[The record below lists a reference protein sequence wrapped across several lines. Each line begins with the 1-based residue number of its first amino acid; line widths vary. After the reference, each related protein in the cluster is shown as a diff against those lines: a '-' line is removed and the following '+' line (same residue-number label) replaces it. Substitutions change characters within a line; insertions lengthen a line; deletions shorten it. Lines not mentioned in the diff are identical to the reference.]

1 MPVKKCEVCGSEFH
15 ARLSAYRTCGVQCR
29 NRLISS
35 EREARHKR
43 EKSCVVCES
52 TFEVGAKDKGR
63 QTCSE
68 ACGYE
73 LRVRDRRT
81 KQSMLCVTCGTGFL
95 SALNQVESGGGK
107 YCSKTCMYDRNKTRT
122 SRPCV
127 VCGKEFSTPP
137 SQMHV
142 KTCSTE
148 CGYQV
153 SHGENSPRYKG
164 LSKTVVIDGI
174 KRSRRTGYGAA
185 KHALQRRSSL
195 EQATPQWADQEKIR
209 RIYEMR
215 DIATA
220 MTGIQH
226 HVDHLVPL
234 NSDRV
239 CGLHVENNLQVS
251 PALDNISKG
260 NRSWPDM

>member
-15 ARLSAYRTCGVQCR
+15 ARLSSIRTCGVQCR

-35 EREARHKR
+35 EREARHKQ
-43 EKSCVVCES
+43 EKSCVVCGS
-52 TFEVGAKDKGR
+52 SFEVGAKDKGR

-68 ACGYE
+68 VCGYE

-81 KQSMLCVTCGTGFL
+81 KQSMSCVTCGTGFL

-107 YCSKTCMYDRNKTRT
+107 YCSRKCMYDRNKAKT

-137 SQMHV
+137 SQARV
-142 KTCSTE
+142 KTCSAE
-148 CGYQV
+148 CGYKV
-153 SHGENSPRYKG
+153 AHGENAPNFKG
-164 LSKTVVIDGI
+164 LSRTTVVDGV
-174 KRSRRTGYGAA
+174 KKNRRTSYGAA
-185 KHALQRRSSL
+185 LHSTMRRASL
-195 EQATPQWADQEKIR
+195 EQATPPWADQEKIR

-215 DIATA
+215 DIATE

-234 NSDRV
+234 VSDRV

-251 PALDNISKG
+251 TATDNIAKG

>member
-15 ARLSAYRTCGVQCR
+15 ARLSSIRTCGVQCR

-35 EREARHKR
+35 EREARHKQ
-43 EKSCVVCES
+43 EKSCVVCGS
-52 TFEVGAKDKGR
+52 SFEVGAKDKGR

-81 KQSMLCVTCGTGFL
+81 KQSMSCVTCGTGFL

-107 YCSKTCMYDRNKTRT
+107 YCSRKCMYDRNKAKT

-142 KTCSTE
+142 KACSTE
-148 CGYQV
+148 CGYKV
-153 SHGENSPRYKG
+153 SHGVNAPGYRGIVE
-164 LSKTVVIDGI
+164 TVIIDGV
-174 KRSRRTGYGAA
+174 KKSRRTSYGAA
-185 KHALQRRSSL
+185 LHATRRRTSI
-195 EQATPQWADQEKIR
+195 EQATPPWADQEKIR

-215 DIATA
+215 DIATE

-234 NSDRV
+234 VSDRV

-251 PALDNISKG
+251 TATDNIAKG